1 MKQYGKV
8 TDFNGYNGYIK
19 GIDGKDYLIM
29 YKELLDSDIKLNELV
44 DFEPDIYETTEIK
57 QYIARFIRPIQKEF
71 TSKGKTR

>member
-44 DFEPDIYETTEIK
+44 YFEPDIYETTEIK
-57 QYIARFIRPIQKEF
+57 QDIARFIRPIQKEF